1 MKGDKHMDFTTT
13 KLLHGGDYNPEQWLD
28 RPDILEKDVSMLT
41 EAGCNVVSLGI
52 FSWSTLEPEEGVFH
66 FEWLEKIV
74 QNLYEHGISTILATP
89 SGARPKW
96 LADKYPEVLRVDESR
111 HRNLFGGRHN
121 HCYTSPVYREKVALI
136 NQKLSERLGSHPGVI
151 LWHISN
157 EYGGECHCPLCQE
170 KFREWLKKKY
180 GTIDSM
186 GIDTWGV
193 DFGLIDEHGALLENA
208 VHYRDERTR
217 GMDRKVF
224 MKIPKPELYNITG
237 NEFNYFNTI
246 FQLNALKENRPWMLE
261 RADKF
266 LFTPDLFNYF
276 LTGEKKAEY
285 TMATTSSLLDIRKR
299 EWSEEVMERIGL
311 KKELFPELI
320 ASGSIVGP
328 LKKEICEEL
337 GVDPM
342 KVIAVASHD
351 TQSASAAVPTQEKDF
366 IFISCG
372 TWSLYG
378 TELDEPV
385 IGEKSLEMNVSNEG
399 GYGGKINFLK
409 NLTGLWMVQESRRQ
423 WIREGNEYSFGEL
436 ETQAKEV
443 ELFQNFVDANAEV
456 FVPSGNMPRRIR
468 EYCKQTGQTVPE
480 TPGEIVCCINQSLAM
495 KYRHAMEEIKDCTGK
510 DYKTVYMVGGGT
522 QSALLCQFTANACG
536 CRVSA
541 GPIEATVLGNIALQL
556 MASGDIKS
564 IEEAREIIKRSQD
577 IKIYEPQDKEACDE
591 AYERFK
597 KILV

>member
-1 MKGDKHMDFTTT
+1 MENQNTHYVLAFDFGASSGRAILGALKDGKIEMKEIHRFSNDPVIVNGTMYWDTLRQFFEIK
-13 KLLHGGDYNPEQWLD
+13 Q
-28 RPDILEKDVSMLT
+28 
-41 EAGCNVVSLGI
+41 GI
-52 FSWSTLEPEEGVFH
+52 V
-66 FEWLEKIV
+66 K
-74 QNLYEHGISTILATP
+74 A
-89 SGARPKW
+89 
-96 LADKYPEVLRVDESR
+96 
-111 HRNLFGGRHN
+111 
-121 HCYTSPVYREKVALI
+121 
-136 NQKLSERLGSHPGVI
+136 
-151 LWHISN
+151 
-157 EYGGECHCPLCQE
+157 
-170 KFREWLKKKY
+170 KKY

-193 DFGLIDEHGALLENA
+193 DFGLIDDHGALLENA

-224 MKIPKPELYNITG
+224 TKIPKSELY
-237 NEFNYFNTI
+237 NTI

-299 EWSEEVMERIGL
+299 EWSEEVIERIGL

-328 LKKEICEEL
+328 LKKESCEEL
-337 GVDPM
+337 GVNSM

-378 TELDEPV
+378 TEPDEPV

-443 ELFQNFVDANAEV
+443 ELFQKNLYHLAICRAGFVNIVNRRVRQYRRRRARSYAASIRVLQRNTE
-456 FVPSGNMPRRIR
+456 GNWIR
-468 EYCKQTGQTVPE
+468 
-480 TPGEIVCCINQSLAM
+480 S
-495 KYRHAMEEIKDCTGK
+495 
-510 DYKTVYMVGGGT
+510 
-522 QSALLCQFTANACG
+522 S
-536 CRVSA
+536 
-541 GPIEATVLGNIALQL
+541 IA
-556 MASGDIKS
+556 
-564 IEEAREIIKRSQD
+564 
-577 IKIYEPQDKEACDE
+577 
-591 AYERFK
+591 
-597 KILV
+597 

>member
-1 MKGDKHMDFTTT
+1 M
-13 KLLHGGDYNPEQWLD
+13 
-28 RPDILEKDVSMLT
+28 
-41 EAGCNVVSLGI
+41 
-52 FSWSTLEPEEGVFH
+52 
-66 FEWLEKIV
+66 
-74 QNLYEHGISTILATP
+74 
-89 SGARPKW
+89 
-96 LADKYPEVLRVDESR
+96 
-111 HRNLFGGRHN
+111 
-121 HCYTSPVYREKVALI
+121 
-136 NQKLSERLGSHPGVI
+136 
-151 LWHISN
+151 
-157 EYGGECHCPLCQE
+157 
-170 KFREWLKKKY
+170 
-180 GTIDSM
+180 
-186 GIDTWGV
+186 
-193 DFGLIDEHGALLENA
+193 
-208 VHYRDERTR
+208 
-217 GMDRKVF
+217 
-224 MKIPKPELYNITG
+224 
-237 NEFNYFNTI
+237 
-246 FQLNALKENRPWMLE
+246 KENRPWMLE

-299 EWSEEVMERIGL
+299 EWSEEVIERIGL

-337 GVDPM
+337 GVNSM

-443 ELFQNFVDANAEV
+443 ELFQNFVDANAEE

-495 KYRHAMEEIKDCTGK
+495 KYRRELDKIQYCLNKKYDTIHMI
-510 DYKTVYMVGGGT
+510 GGGI
-522 QSALLCQFTANACG
+522 QSKLLCQMTANATG
-536 CRVSA
+536 CRVAA
-541 GPIEATVLGNIALQL
+541 GPVEATAFGNIAVQMIALGQIK
-556 MASGDIKS
+556 DIK
-564 IEEAREIIKRSQD
+564 EAREIIERSEATCY
-577 IKIYEPQDKEACDE
+577 YEPQNTEE
-591 AYERFK
+591 WSQAYARYCQVTKRQEEE
-597 KILV
+597 LE